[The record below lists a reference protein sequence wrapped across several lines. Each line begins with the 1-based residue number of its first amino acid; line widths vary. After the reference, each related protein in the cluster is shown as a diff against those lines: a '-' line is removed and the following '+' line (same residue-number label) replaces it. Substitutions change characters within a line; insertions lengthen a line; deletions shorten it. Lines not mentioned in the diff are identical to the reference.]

1 MHNAEVSLLFSNTL
15 GDRLAAAVGF
25 FGFDSLMEL
34 VGFAIAIAVAFQA
47 MKGYTLAKER
57 TLLYLNFSFI
67 LLGAGLLVE
76 GLANLVVLFSRF
88 HRGGL
93 LFLSSVGYTIN
104 FFAEVLAFGI
114 LIFAYLQQTRA
125 WSMQLAAAAL
135 PIMLVERNP
144 FTELILIFLLVY
156 IAAQTAINYSISKT
170 TNALLVFSAF
180 TSLVIGHV
188 FFLLFT
194 VSPIFFPFAHIFQL
208 FGFLLLLAM
217 LFRVNQ
223 AR

>member
-1 MHNAEVSLLFSNTL
+1 MPTPTW
-15 GDRLAAAVGF
+15 F
-25 FGFDSLMEL
+25 FGFDSLMEFIA
-34 VGFAIAIAVAFQA
+34 FAIAIAIAYQA
-47 MKGYTLAKER
+47 MKGYTLFKER

-76 GLANLVVLFSRF
+76 GLANLIVSTELSRLR
-88 HRGGL
+88 RGF

-104 FFAEVLAFGI
+104 FLAEALAFGI
-114 LIFAYLQQTRA
+114 LVFAYLQQTRT
-125 WSMQLAAAAL
+125 WSRQLAAMAAF
-135 PIMLVERNP
+135 PILLVERNP

-180 TSLVIGHV
+180 TSLAIGHV

-194 VSPIFFPFAHIFQL
+194 VAPIFFPLAHISQL

-223 AR
+223 TQ